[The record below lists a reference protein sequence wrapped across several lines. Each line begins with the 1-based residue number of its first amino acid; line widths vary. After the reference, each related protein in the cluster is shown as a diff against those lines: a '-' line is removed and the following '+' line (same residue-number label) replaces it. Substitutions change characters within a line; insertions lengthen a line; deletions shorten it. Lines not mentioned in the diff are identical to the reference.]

1 MYEKHTFGKRT
12 KHDKNELKNIIIKT
26 IKEATNNGNKYDEIL
41 DIRCLDHD
49 ECINLFNEYRKNNKE
64 IY

>member
-26 IKEATNNGNKYDEIL
+26 IKEATNNGNKYDEIFGL
-41 DIRCLDHD
+41 KIS
-49 ECINLFNEYRKNNKE
+49 NKPK
-64 IY
+64 